1 MKQKRQGAALAW
13 RLRMKPGD
21 FAFCIGLI
29 VTTLTTFAAPGGFFM
44 SFVIGTGSGVLA
56 VGVTMLILEIVL
68 KRR

>member
-1 MKQKRQGAALAW
+1 MP
-13 RLRMKPGD
+13 RMKPGD
-21 FAFCIGLI
+21 FAFFIGLI

-68 KRR
+68 RRR